1 MRRNVPLV
9 SLVLI
14 LILGFPRPAK
24 ANLWDWI
31 QEWSGP
37 GPFHGSW
44 YNSMFEL
51 CPGKIEQLD
60 RSEKRVLNAPYRP
73 GKDNTC
79 IFFDFRN
86 FKNEDDDNFP
96 ASVSAKFYE
105 VGVSARVHR
114 AVEIGFGLGAVH
126 LSSESGGNAVK
137 ETKMVL
143 TVPRVAIKPVLFF
156 GPPSFWESHEK
167 WRKAVS
173 VLKFY
178 VKENIIVG
186 EMTAADFAVDPKV
199 NSFRAKD
206 DHVASLGFS
215 FDVTELLR

>member
-1 MRRNVPLV
+1 MKRNVPLLGLV
-9 SLVLI
+9 LVLI
-14 LILGFPRPAK
+14 VGFPRPAK
-24 ANLWDWI
+24 AGLWDWV

-44 YNSMFEL
+44 YNSMWAL
-51 CPGKIEQLD
+51 CPGKITGAD
-60 RSEKRVLNAPYRP
+60 NSEKRVLNTPYRP
-73 GKDNTC
+73 DRDNTC
-79 IFFDFRN
+79 IFFDYRN

-126 LSSESGGNAVK
+126 LSSESGGNAVT

-143 TVPRVAIKPVLFF
+143 TVPRVAIKPILFF
-156 GPPSFWESHEK
+156 GPPSFWESHHTQ
-167 WRKAVS
+167 RKIAS
-173 VLKFY
+173 ILKFY
-178 VKENIIVG
+178 FKENIIVG
-186 EMTAADFAVDPKV
+186 EMTAADFAVDPTV
-199 NSFRAKD
+199 NSFRAKN
-206 DHVASLGFS
+206 DHVASLGFN